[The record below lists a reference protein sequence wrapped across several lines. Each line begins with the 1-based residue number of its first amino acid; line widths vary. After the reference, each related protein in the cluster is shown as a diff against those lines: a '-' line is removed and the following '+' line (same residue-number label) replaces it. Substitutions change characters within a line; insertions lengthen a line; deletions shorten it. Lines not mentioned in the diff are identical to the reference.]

1 MSLDISF
8 LNFSALTLLGIII
21 IPGFSMGHTARLVKL
36 PSLIG
41 YMVLGVIFGPSA
53 LHLLSEPAME
63 HLSFITEVALG
74 FVAFSI
80 GAELSI
86 STLKRLGP
94 GIISIIFV

>member
-8 LNFSALTLLGIII
+8 FDFSALTLLGIVII
-21 IPGFSMGHTARLVKL
+21 VGYYLGHTARLVRL

-41 YMVLGVIFGPSA
+41 YMVLGVIFGPSV
-53 LHLLSEPAME
+53 LHLLNEPTME
-63 HLSFITEVALG
+63 HLSFITEIALG

-80 GAELSI
+80 GAELSL

-94 GIISIIFV
+94 